1 MCFDQ
6 KSSGG
11 FAALGL
17 FLSIFVYKRTG
28 NTALAGGIFFFFTM
42 EFLQF
47 VQYFFIDDCD
57 SRVNQVLTLV
67 GFLHI
72 CLQPYFT
79 HVLNTS
85 LTKSERVLGQFRA
98 VKKLALL
105 GGALL
110 FARYFFADWQMSPP
124 TEACPSHE
132 WLRGERL
139 CTYSGRF
146 HLAWSVPMYDP
157 TYYSPGSAIHSFLM
171 FAPFFIF
178 NKPMMWVQGAF
189 LFLTGPALAAYVTPN
204 LQEQASIWCFF
215 SISQICVMLWLI
227 RSNLKGEGK
236 GAAAKGGK
244 KGGKAN

>member
-11 FAALGL
+11 FAALAL
-17 FLSIFVYKRTG
+17 VLTVFVYKRTG
-28 NTALAGGIFFFFTM
+28 NTQLASGIFFFFLM
-42 EFLQF
+42 EALQSL
-47 VQYFFIDDCD
+47 QYFWIDQCD
-57 SRVNQVLTLV
+57 SWVNQVLTLA

-85 LTKSERVLGQFRA
+85 LTRSEKVLSQFRA
-98 VKKLALL
+98 VKKLALI
-105 GGALL
+105 GGMML
-110 FARYFFADWQMSPP
+110 FARYFFAEWQLSPP

-139 CTYSGRF
+139 CTYSGRH

-178 NKPMMWVQGAF
+178 NKPMMWIQGAF
-189 LFLTGPALAAYVTPN
+189 LFLSGPMLAAYVTPN
-204 LQEQASIWCFF
+204 LQEQASVWCFF
-215 SISQICVMLWLI
+215 SIAQICAMLWLI
-227 RSNLKGEGK
+227 RSNLKPS
-236 GAAAKGGK
+236 AAGNK
-244 KGGKAN
+244 KSKKN